1 MMKRSDKERLVQLG
15 ENQLLNNRV
24 EETVE
29 MSSGLEQHD
38 PHILYTTTEERLKE
52 ASRRSFR

>member
-1 MMKRSDKERLVQLG
+1 MKRSDKERLVQLG

-29 MSSGLEQHD
+29 MSAGLEQHA
-38 PHILYTTTEERLKE
+38 PRYPYTTTEERLKE
-52 ASRRSFR
+52 AARRSSR